1 MNYEN
6 PGLLK
11 SYCIEG
17 GVSITSVFYSIISIA
32 NTGDCYI
39 IVLETKLRHKNLGD
53 DVSTNESEGIFKF

>member
-11 SYCIEG
+11 NYCTEG
-17 GVSITSVFYSIISIA
+17 GVSSTSDFYRIISIA

-39 IVLETKLRHKNLGD
+39 IVFETKLRHKNLGD
-53 DVSTNESEGIFKF
+53 VESTN